1 MISKRAYN
9 TTVTMDYR
17 YDFAGN
23 QKSTHFGSVRA
34 RPRPARPPPSFSSPS
49 EDSRGSRTLQ
59 RLGEDFR
66 DLHRVERGA
75 FADVVGDDPEIEAAR
90 MRNVLADAP
99 DEDGVLSGRVR
110 HRRRVAAGF
119 ALVDDDDTRRRFEQ
133 RARFGGRDFFL
144 RLDVHRFG

>member
-34 RPRPARPPPSFSSPS
+34 RHRPARPPPPSSSPC
-49 EDSRGSRTLQ
+49 EDSRGRRTLQ

-75 FADVVGDDPEIEAAR
+75 FADVVGDDPEVEAAR
-90 MRNVLADAP
+90 MRDVLADAA
-99 DEDGVLSGRVR
+99 DENGILAGRVR
-110 HRRRVAAGF
+110 DRRRIAAGL
-119 ALVDDDDTRRRFEQ
+119 ALVDDDEARRFLQ
-133 RARFGGRDFFL
+133 QSARFDRADL
-144 RLDVHRFG
+144 L